1 MEERYIAS
9 VDLGTSKLAVCV
21 SRILGQDVQVIYYKE
36 TPSQGIRYS
45 YVNNPGK
52 VETVLRD
59 ALSQAQQE
67 LKIKIQQVIVGLPRY
82 YVRQENASAMM
93 DRTDPDTQIEDNE
106 VRTLKSMA
114 LEEYPLTDSKNEVI
128 YGAVAQSFST
138 EDSLNELENDIVGM
152 TAEKL
157 EGNFKVFI
165 GSRRHSINIDNV
177 FNSMGIAI
185 AKKYFTPGITARA
198 VLKEEQME
206 NGVALIDIGAGVSSV
221 TIFKGKIMRY
231 YAAIPFGGNSITR
244 DIKTECNFSFELAEN
259 IKKAYG
265 ACMPGKLSALG
276 EKSIQIVD
284 ENDEPTAQVTVKY
297 ISEII
302 TARMKEIIEAL
313 LYHIQASGYASED
326 TLRAGVVVT
335 GGGAE
340 LVNCANYI
348 KDISGYSVKIGY
360 PRRFFSC
367 EGCPEAAETSA
378 ATSMGMILAAK
389 SDKLLN
395 CVNEAPA
402 RRYWTAPKPVIQS
415 EAKDLAKDP
424 SESTIPQ
431 DDNVKLTPA
440 IPSDDNRSLSGAE
453 GMSGGSTPLTNQ
465 PLSDDYRSLSGAEGQ
480 EQEEPAIEAS
490 VIAAQDDGP
499 SVFDPYTPEEIKAAG
514 NRKGPKAA
522 KPQKPPREPKSWPK
536 PKFTWFKHIQSTISK
551 AAGDI
556 FDGMDEE
563 EV

>member
-21 SRILGQDVQVIYYKE
+21 ARILGHDVQVIYYKE
-36 TPSQGIRYS
+36 TPSEGIRYS

-52 VETVLRD
+52 VENVLRD

-82 YVRQENASAMM
+82 YVRQENASASM
-93 DRTDPDTQIEDNE
+93 DRTDPDNQIEEGE

-114 LEEYPLTDSKNEVI
+114 LEEYPLSDSKNEVI

-244 DIKTECNFSFELAEN
+244 DIKTECNFSFDLAEN

-284 ENDEPTAQVTVKY
+284 ENDEPTAQVGVKY

-326 TLRAGVVVT
+326 QLRAGVVVT

-348 KDISGYSVKIGY
+348 KELSGYSVKVGY

-367 EGCPEAAETSA
+367 EGCAEATEASA

-389 SDKLLN
+389 GDQLLN
-395 CVNEAPA
+395 CVKEAPA
-402 RRYWTAPKPVIQS
+402 RRYWTAPKPAPEAAQPEVSVS
-415 EAKDLAKDP
+415 EPVEVTA
-424 SESTIPQ
+424 EPQ
-431 DDNVKLTPA
+431 PVEMVVEPKPV
-440 IPSDDNRSLSGAE
+440 
-453 GMSGGSTPLTNQ
+453 
-465 PLSDDYRSLSGAEGQ
+465 
-480 EQEEPAIEAS
+480 EEPAIEES

-499 SVFDPYTPEEIKAAG
+499 TVFDEYTPEEIKEAK
-514 NRKGPKAA
+514 NRKRE
-522 KPQKPPREPKSWPK
+522 KPVKERKPLPR
-536 PKFTWFKHIQSTISK
+536 PKFTWLKHIQNTISK

-556 FDGMDEE
+556 FDGMENEE
-563 EV
+563 I

>member
-367 EGCPEAAETSA
+367 EGCPEAAEASA

-453 GMSGGSTPLTNQ
+453 GPE
-465 PLSDDYRSLSGAEGQ
+465 PVILSGAKDLAEGP

>member
-440 IPSDDNRSLSGAE
+440 IPSDDNRS
-453 GMSGGSTPLTNQ
+453 M
-465 PLSDDYRSLSGAEGQ
+465 SGAEGQ

>member
-21 SRILGQDVQVIYYKE
+21 ARILGHDVQVIYYKE
-36 TPSQGIRYS
+36 TPSEGIRYS

-52 VETVLRD
+52 VENVLRD

-82 YVRQENASAMM
+82 YVRQENASASM
-93 DRTDPDTQIEDNE
+93 DRTDPDNQIEEGE

-114 LEEYPLTDSKNEVI
+114 LEEYPLSDSKNEVI

-244 DIKTECNFSFELAEN
+244 DIKTECNFSFDLAEN

-284 ENDEPTAQVTVKY
+284 EIDEPTAQVGVKY

-326 TLRAGVVVT
+326 QLRAGVVVT

-348 KDISGYSVKIGY
+348 KELSGYSVKVGY

-367 EGCPEAAETSA
+367 EGCAEATEASA

-389 SDKLLN
+389 GDQLLN
-395 CVNEAPA
+395 CVKEAPA
-402 RRYWTAPKPVIQS
+402 RRYWTAPKPAPEAAQPEVSVS
-415 EAKDLAKDP
+415 EPVEVTAEP
-424 SESTIPQ
+424 QPVEVVVESKP
-431 DDNVKLTPA
+431 V
-440 IPSDDNRSLSGAE
+440 
-453 GMSGGSTPLTNQ
+453 
-465 PLSDDYRSLSGAEGQ
+465 
-480 EQEEPAIEAS
+480 EEPAIEES

-499 SVFDPYTPEEIKAAG
+499 TVFDEYTPEEIKEAK
-514 NRKGPKAA
+514 NRKRE
-522 KPQKPPREPKSWPK
+522 KPVKERKPLPR
-536 PKFTWFKHIQSTISK
+536 PKFTWLKHIQNTISK

-556 FDGMDEE
+556 FDGMENEE
-563 EV
+563 I

>member
-21 SRILGQDVQVIYYKE
+21 ARIQDQDVQVIYYKE
-36 TPSQGIRYS
+36 SPSEGIRYS

-52 VETVLRD
+52 VESVLRK
-59 ALSQAQQE
+59 ALNQAQQE

-82 YVRQENASAMM
+82 YVRQEIASAKME
-93 DRTDPDTQIEDNE
+93 RTDPDTQIEDNE

-114 LEEYPLTDSKNEVI
+114 LETYPLSDSKNEVL

-152 TAEKL
+152 TAEQL

-206 NGVALIDIGAGVSSV
+206 NGVALMDIGAGVSSV
-221 TIFKGKIMRY
+221 SIFKGKIMRY
-231 YAAIPFGGNSITR
+231 FAAIPFGGNSITR
-244 DIKTECNFSFELAEN
+244 DIKTECNFSFDLAEN

-284 ENDEPTAQVTVKY
+284 ENDEPTAQVSVKY

-313 LYHIQASGYASED
+313 LFLVQESGYSSED
-326 TLRAGVVVT
+326 QLRAGVVVT

-348 KDISGYSVKIGY
+348 KDLSGYSVKIGY

-367 EGCPEAAETSA
+367 EGCPEATEASA

-389 SDKLLN
+389 SDKTLN
-395 CVNEAPA
+395 CVNEAPI
-402 RRYWTAPKPVIQS
+402 RGYWTAPKPNREPLAAEDPEPEVERPDATTFTEPVEVAS
-415 EAKDLAKDP
+415 EP
-424 SESTIPQ
+424 
-431 DDNVKLTPA
+431 
-440 IPSDDNRSLSGAE
+440 
-453 GMSGGSTPLTNQ
+453 
-465 PLSDDYRSLSGAEGQ
+465 
-480 EQEEPAIEAS
+480 EQVAEPAIEAS
-490 VIAAQDDGP
+490 VIAAQEEGP
-499 SVFDPYTPEEIKAAG
+499 SVFDEYTPEEIKEAKT
-514 NRKGPKAA
+514 RKREKQA
-522 KPQKPPREPKSWPK
+522 KERKPLPK
-536 PKFTWFKHIQSTISK
+536 PKFTWFKHLQSTIGK
-551 AAGDI
+551 VAGDI
-556 FDGMDEE
+556 FDGMENE

>member
-21 SRILGQDVQVIYYKE
+21 ARILGHDVQVIYYKE
-36 TPSQGIRYS
+36 TPSEGIRYS

-82 YVRQENASAMM
+82 YVRQENASASM
-93 DRTDPDTQIEDNE
+93 DRTDPDNQIEEGE

-114 LEEYPLTDSKNEVI
+114 LEEYPLSDSKNEVI

-244 DIKTECNFSFELAEN
+244 DIKTECNFSFDLAEN

-284 ENDEPTAQVTVKY
+284 ENDEPTAQVGVKY

-326 TLRAGVVVT
+326 QLRAGVVVT

-348 KDISGYSVKIGY
+348 KELSGYSVKVGY

-367 EGCPEAAETSA
+367 EGCAEATEASA

-389 SDKLLN
+389 GDQLLN
-395 CVNEAPA
+395 CVKEAPA
-402 RRYWTAPKPVIQS
+402 RRYWTAPKPAPEAAQPEVSVS
-415 EAKDLAKDP
+415 EPVEVTAEP
-424 SESTIPQ
+424 QPVEVVVESKP
-431 DDNVKLTPA
+431 V
-440 IPSDDNRSLSGAE
+440 
-453 GMSGGSTPLTNQ
+453 
-465 PLSDDYRSLSGAEGQ
+465 
-480 EQEEPAIEAS
+480 EEPAIEES

-499 SVFDPYTPEEIKAAG
+499 TVFDEYTPEEIKEAK
-514 NRKGPKAA
+514 NRKRE
-522 KPQKPPREPKSWPK
+522 KPVKERKPLPR
-536 PKFTWFKHIQSTISK
+536 PKFTWLKHIQNTISK

-556 FDGMDEE
+556 FDGMENEE
-563 EV
+563 I

>member
-21 SRILGQDVQVIYYKE
+21 ARILGHDVQVIYYKE
-36 TPSQGIRYS
+36 TPSEGIRYS

-52 VETVLRD
+52 VENVLRD

-82 YVRQENASAMM
+82 YVRQENASASMV
-93 DRTDPDTQIEDNE
+93 RTDPDNQIEEGE

-114 LEEYPLTDSKNEVI
+114 LEEYPLSDSKNEVI

-221 TIFKGKIMRY
+221 TIFKGTIMRY

-244 DIKTECNFSFELAEN
+244 DIKTECNFSFDLAEN

-284 ENDEPTAQVTVKY
+284 ENDEPTAQVGVKY

-326 TLRAGVVVT
+326 QLRAGVVVT

-348 KDISGYSVKIGY
+348 KELSGYSVKVGY

-367 EGCPEAAETSA
+367 EGCAEATEASA

-389 SDKLLN
+389 GDQLLN
-395 CVNEAPA
+395 CVKEAPA
-402 RRYWTAPKPVIQS
+402 RRYWTAPKPAPEAAQPEVSVS
-415 EAKDLAKDP
+415 EPVEVTA
-424 SESTIPQ
+424 EPQ
-431 DDNVKLTPA
+431 PVEVVVEPKPV
-440 IPSDDNRSLSGAE
+440 
-453 GMSGGSTPLTNQ
+453 
-465 PLSDDYRSLSGAEGQ
+465 
-480 EQEEPAIEAS
+480 EEPAIEES

-499 SVFDPYTPEEIKAAG
+499 TVFDEYTPEEIKEAK
-514 NRKGPKAA
+514 NRKRE
-522 KPQKPPREPKSWPK
+522 KPVKERKPLPR
-536 PKFTWFKHIQSTISK
+536 PKFTWLKHIQNTISK

-556 FDGMDEE
+556 FDGMENEE
-563 EV
+563 I

>member
-9 VDLGTSKLAVCV
+9 VDLGTSKMAVCV
-21 SRILGQDVQVIYYKE
+21 ARILGQDVQVIYYKE
-36 TPSQGIRYS
+36 SPSLGIRYS

-52 VETVLRD
+52 VEDGLRK
-59 ALSQAQQE
+59 AISQAQQE

-82 YVRQENASAMM
+82 YVRQETASASMV
-93 DRTDPDTQIEDNE
+93 RTDPDSQISEAE

-114 LEEYPLTDSKNEVI
+114 LEEYPLGDSKNEVI

-152 TAEKL
+152 TAENL

-231 YAAIPFGGNSITR
+231 YAAIPFGGNSITN
-244 DIKTECNFSFELAEN
+244 DIKSECNFSFTLAEN

-265 ACMPGKLSALG
+265 ACMPNKLSALG

-284 ENDEPTAQVTVKY
+284 ENGVPTAQVTVKY

-302 TARMKEIIEAL
+302 TARMKEIVEAL
-313 LYHIQASGYASED
+313 LYHIQVSGYATED
-326 TLRAGVVVT
+326 ILRAGVVVT
-335 GGGAE
+335 GGGSD
-340 LVNCANYI
+340 LVNCANFI
-348 KDISGYSVKIGY
+348 KELSGYSVKIGY

-367 EGCPEAAETSA
+367 EGCPEASEASA
-378 ATSMGMILAAK
+378 ATSMGMIMAAK
-389 SDKLLN
+389 GDKLLN
-395 CVNEAPA
+395 CINESPA
-402 RRYWTAPKPVIQS
+402 RRFWTAPKQVDPVSTAVETEVQ
-415 EAKDLAKDP
+415 P
-424 SESTIPQ
+424 STVEVT
-431 DDNVKLTPA
+431 
-440 IPSDDNRSLSGAE
+440 
-453 GMSGGSTPLTNQ
+453 
-465 PLSDDYRSLSGAEGQ
+465 
-480 EQEEPAIEAS
+480 EPAIQSISKDVEKDPDPSVTPIPQEEDMPIEAT
-490 VIAAQDDGP
+490 VIAAQEEEGP
-499 SVFDPYTPEEIKAAG
+499 SVFDDYTKQEIKDY
-514 NRKGPKAA
+514 NDKKEKEK
-522 KPQKPPREPKSWPK
+522 KPRRRPQFKWI
-536 PKFTWFKHIQSTISK
+536 KHIQSSISK
-551 AAGDI
+551 SVGDI
-556 FDGMDEE
+556 FDNMENE